1 MRLGLSTYSFP
12 WAIGASDFANQKL
25 SGWNVLLKYAL
36 EKKITCIQFGDNYPL
51 HKLTLEELDEIR
63 ETATENNITLE
74 VGTSGLEFSNIQ
86 KYLSIA
92 KHLDSRF
99 LRVVIDGPH
108 FYPGIEDVIKTISS
122 LLPSLQEYNVCLAI
136 ENHDRFRAKDLEYI
150 IQKTSIEYVGICLDT
165 CNSLGAGE
173 GIHEIL
179 PVLIPYTVNLHV
191 KDFNIK
197 RVSNKMGFNVCGAPA
212 GEGILDIP
220 WLLKE
225 FTKYEKCRTATLE
238 LWMNEEKDTDTTIA
252 QEKAW
257 IEKSINYL
265 KKYIQ

>member
-12 WAIGASDFANQKL
+12 WAIGASDFATQKL
-25 SGWNVLLKYAL
+25 SGWNSLLKYAL
-36 EKKITCIQFGDNYPL
+36 GKKINYIQFGDNYPL
-51 HKLTLEELDEIR
+51 HKLILEELDEIK
-63 ETATENNITLE
+63 ETAIENNITLE
-74 VGTSGLEFSNIQ
+74 VGTSGLEFNNIQ

-92 KHLDSRF
+92 KHLGSSF

-108 FYPGIEDVIKTISS
+108 FYPEVEEVIKTISS
-122 LLPSLQEYNVCLAI
+122 LLPSLQKYSVCLAI
-136 ENHDRFRAKDLEYI
+136 ENHDRFKAKDLEYI
-150 IQKTSIEYVGICLDT
+150 IQKTSTEYVGICLDT

-179 PVLIPYTVNLHV
+179 PVLIPYTVNLHL

-197 RVSNKMGFNVCGAPA
+197 RVSNKMGFNVRGAIA
-212 GEGILDIP
+212 GEGMLDIP

-238 LWMNEEKDTDTTIA
+238 LWMDEEEDPDKTIT
-252 QEKAW
+252 QEKAR